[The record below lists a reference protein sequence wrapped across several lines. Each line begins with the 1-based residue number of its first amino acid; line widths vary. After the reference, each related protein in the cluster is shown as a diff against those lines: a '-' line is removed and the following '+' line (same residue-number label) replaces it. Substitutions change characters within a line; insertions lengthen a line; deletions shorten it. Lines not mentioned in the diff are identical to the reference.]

1 MNKHQIKTE
10 LEKTILSCM
19 LNEPE
24 SIPFIYQRIK
34 PEDFTEDNRQLFEA
48 LIQLDVSKVNDGDML
63 ILNLSSQKIG
73 NWNINELYEL
83 KAKNASLNSLIYNSV
98 LERFGDVTL
107 FLKAE
112 GILKAKLNEAKESVN
127 GLDFITDLIDTFN
140 NELSRVQNFKEDKSY
155 NVRAIIS
162 EIEDEL
168 SSKKITSYTTAN
180 IPSFNNATGGI
191 MPSNLIGIA
200 GSYKSGKTT
209 FGLNLIM
216 DFVKQN
222 IPCGFFSLEL
232 SEKELNRKILAML
245 SNVPYEKLRE
255 PKKLTD
261 IEKQTLSKLY
271 ENYKKNFPLYIT
283 DKRMTEIEIKNK
295 SKYWRDR
302 YGVKII
308 LIDYIG
314 YIKSK
319 KKFETRERELSHY
332 SEFLKGL
339 AKELDIPVIAL
350 AQLNRQ
356 GKQSPGTE
364 NLAESIALARDC
376 DFLFTIFNP
385 LEIGIKSANG
395 ITFNENNFIV
405 KLDTSR
411 HTKNKSSFVL
421 ELSDSG
427 NLREMVSEYDNRY
440 LNNKSSSILP
450 PELAKY
456 VKREEIEEDVF

>member
-1 MNKHQIKTE
+1 MNKLQIKTE

-19 LNEPE
+19 LNEPG
-24 SIPFIYQRIK
+24 SIPFIYQRVK
-34 PEDFTEDNRQLFEA
+34 PEDFSKANKELFEV
-48 LIQLDVSKVNDGDML
+48 LIQLDISKVSDTDMF
-63 ILNLSSQKIG
+63 ILNLSSQKID
-73 NWNINELYEL
+73 NWNFNELYEL
-83 KAKNASLNSLIYNSV
+83 KAKNTSLDSLIYHLV
-98 LERFGDVTL
+98 LERFSDII
-107 FLKAE
+107 FSFKAE
-112 GILKAKLNEAKESVN
+112 DMLRAKLAEAKDSIN
-127 GLDFITDLIDTFN
+127 GLDLLTELIENFN
-140 NELSRVQNFKEDKSY
+140 NELSRIQNFKEDISF
-155 NVRAIIS
+155 NVRTIIS

-168 SSKKITSYTTAN
+168 SSKRITSYTTTN

-209 FGLNLIM
+209 FGLNLIL
-216 DFVKQN
+216 DFVRQD

-271 ENYKKNFPLYIT
+271 ENYKKNFPLHIS

-295 SKYWRDR
+295 CKYLRDR

-314 YIKSK
+314 YIQSK

-332 SEFLKGL
+332 SEFLKGM

-385 LEIGIKSANG
+385 LEIGIKSSNG
-395 ITFNENNFIV
+395 FNFNENNFIV

-421 ELSDSG
+421 ELNENG
-427 NLREMVSEYDNRY
+427 NFREMVSEYDNQY
-440 LNNKSSSILP
+440 LNNKSSSIPP

-456 VKREEIEEDVF
+456 VKEEEVF

>member
-1 MNKHQIKTE
+1 MNKQQIKIE

-24 SIPFIYQRIK
+24 SVPYIYQRIK
-34 PEDFTEDNRQLFEA
+34 PEDFTENNRQLFEA
-48 LIQLDVSKVNDGDML
+48 LIQLEVSKVSDIDML
-63 ILNLSSQKIG
+63 ILNLSSKKIS
-73 NWNINELYEL
+73 NWNFNELYEL
-83 KAKNASLNSLIYNSV
+83 KAKSTSLDSLAYNSV
-98 LERFGDVTL
+98 LERFSDII
-107 FLKAE
+107 FSLKAE
-112 GILKAKLNEAKESVN
+112 DILKAKLNEAKESIN
-127 GLDFITDLIDTFN
+127 GLDLLTDLINDCN
-140 NELSRVQNFKEDKSY
+140 NEVSRIQNFKEDKSF
-155 NVRAIIS
+155 NVRTIIS

-168 SSKKITSYTTAN
+168 SSKKVTSYTTTN

-209 FGLNLIM
+209 FGLNLIL
-216 DFVKQN
+216 DFAKQN

-245 SNVPYEKLRE
+245 SNISYEKLRE
-255 PKKLTD
+255 PKKLTEL
-261 IEKQTLSKLY
+261 EKQTLSKLY
-271 ENYKKNFPLYIT
+271 ENYKKSFPLYIT

-314 YIKSK
+314 YMQSK
-319 KKFETRERELSHY
+319 KRFETRERELSHY
-332 SEFLKGL
+332 SEFLKGI

-376 DFLFTIFNP
+376 DFLFLIFNP
-385 LEIGIKSANG
+385 IEIGMKNSNG
-395 ITFNENNFIV
+395 FNFKENHFIV

-421 ELSDSG
+421 SLPESG
-427 NLREMVSEYDNRY
+427 NFTEVTTEYDNSFM
-440 LNNKSSSILP
+440 KKESSSILP
-450 PELAKY
+450 PELTKY
-456 VKREEIEEDVF
+456 VKQEEIEEDVF

>member
-1 MNKHQIKTE
+1 MNKLQIKIE

-24 SIPFIYQRIK
+24 SIPYVYQRVK
-34 PEDFTEDNRQLFEA
+34 PEDFIENNRQLFEA
-48 LIQLDVSKVNDGDML
+48 LVQLDGSKVTDADMI

-73 NWNINELYEL
+73 NWNFNELYDL
-83 KAKNASLNSLIYNSV
+83 RTKSTSLDSLIYNSV
-98 LERFGDVTL
+98 LERFSDII
-107 FLKAE
+107 FSLKAE
-112 GILKAKLNEAKESVN
+112 DILKSKLNEAKDNIN
-127 GLDFITDLIDTFN
+127 GLDLMTDLIERFN
-140 NELSRVQNFKEDKSY
+140 NELSRIQNFKEDKSFS
-155 NVRAIIS
+155 VRTVIS

-168 SSKKITSYTTAN
+168 SSKKITSYTTTN

-209 FGLNLIM
+209 FGLNLIL
-216 DFVKQN
+216 DFVKQG

-232 SEKELNRKILAML
+232 SEKELNRKILSML
-245 SNVPYEKLRE
+245 SNIPYERLRE
-255 PKKLTD
+255 PKKLIDT
-261 IEKQTLSKLY
+261 EKQTLSKLY

-302 YGVKII
+302 YGVKVI
-308 LIDYIG
+308 LVDYIG
-314 YIKSK
+314 YIQSK

-332 SEFLKGL
+332 SEFLKGM
-339 AKELDIPVIAL
+339 AKELDIPVIVL

-356 GKQSPGTE
+356 GKQNPGTE

-376 DFLFTIFNP
+376 DFLFIIYNP
-385 LEIGIKSANG
+385 SEIEIKSANG
-395 ITFNENNFIV
+395 FNFNENNFIV
-405 KLDTSR
+405 KLNTSR

-421 ELSDSG
+421 ELGESG
-427 NLREMVSEYDNRY
+427 NFKEMVSEYDNRY

-450 PELAKY
+450 PELSKY
-456 VKREEIEEDVF
+456 VTEEEVF

>member
-1 MNKHQIKTE
+1 MNKLQIKIE

-24 SIPFIYQRIK
+24 SIPYVYQRVK
-34 PEDFTEDNRQLFEA
+34 PEDFIENNRQLFEA
-48 LIQLDVSKVNDGDML
+48 LVQLDGSKVTDADMI

-73 NWNINELYEL
+73 NWNFNELYDL
-83 KAKNASLNSLIYNSV
+83 RTKSTSLDSLIYNSV
-98 LERFGDVTL
+98 LERFSDII
-107 FLKAE
+107 FSLKAE
-112 GILKAKLNEAKESVN
+112 DILKSKLNEAKDNIN
-127 GLDFITDLIDTFN
+127 GLDLMTDLIERFN
-140 NELSRVQNFKEDKSY
+140 NELSRIQNFKEDKSFS
-155 NVRAIIS
+155 VRTVIS

-168 SSKKITSYTTAN
+168 SSKKITSYTTTN

-209 FGLNLIM
+209 FGLNLIL
-216 DFVKQN
+216 DFVKQG

-232 SEKELNRKILAML
+232 SEKELNRKILSML
-245 SNVPYEKLRE
+245 SNIPYERLRE
-255 PKKLTD
+255 PKKLIDT
-261 IEKQTLSKLY
+261 EKQTLSKLY

-302 YGVKII
+302 YGVKVI
-308 LIDYIG
+308 LVDYIG
-314 YIKSK
+314 YIQSK

-332 SEFLKGL
+332 SEFLKGM
-339 AKELDIPVIAL
+339 AKELDIPVIVL

-356 GKQSPGTE
+356 GKQNPGTE
-364 NLAESIALARDC
+364 NLSESIALARDC
-376 DFLFTIFNP
+376 DFLFIIYNP
-385 LEIGIKSANG
+385 SEIEIKSANG
-395 ITFNENNFIV
+395 FNFNENNFIV
-405 KLDTSR
+405 KLNTSR

-421 ELSDSG
+421 ELGESG
-427 NLREMVSEYDNRY
+427 NFKEMVSEYDNRY

-450 PELAKY
+450 PELSKY
-456 VKREEIEEDVF
+456 VTEEEVF

>member
-1 MNKHQIKTE
+1 MNKLQIKTE

-19 LNEPE
+19 LNEPG
-24 SIPFIYQRIK
+24 SISFIYQRVK
-34 PEDFTEDNRQLFEA
+34 PEDFAENNRQLFDA
-48 LIQLDVSKVNDGDML
+48 LIGLDISNSDMF
-63 ILNLSSQKIG
+63 IINLSSQKIG
-73 NWNINELYEL
+73 NWNFNELYEL
-83 KAKNASLNSLIYNSV
+83 KAKNTNLDSLIYNSV
-98 LERFGDVTL
+98 LERFSDII
-107 FLKAE
+107 FSLKAE
-112 GILKAKLNEAKESVN
+112 DFLKTKLEDAKVNIN
-127 GLDFITDLIDTFN
+127 GLDMLSDLVDECN
-140 NELSRVQNFKEDKSY
+140 NEIAKVQNFKEDKSY
-155 NVRAIIS
+155 NVRTVIS

-209 FGLNLIM
+209 FGLNLIL

-261 IEKQTLSKLY
+261 AEKQALVKLY
-271 ENYKKNFPLYIT
+271 GDYKKNFPLYIT

-314 YIKSK
+314 YIQSK
-319 KKFETRERELSHY
+319 KRFETRERELSHY
-332 SEFLKGL
+332 SEFMKGM

-385 LEIGIKSANG
+385 LEIGIKSSNG
-395 ITFNENNFIV
+395 FTFNENNFIV

-421 ELSDSG
+421 ELNENG
-427 NLREMVSEYDNRY
+427 NFKEMVSEFDNRY

-450 PELAKY
+450 PELTKY
-456 VKREEIEEDVF
+456 VKEDEIF